1 MVGVL
6 VICVCNGHAAQAWLL
21 WRTSAILLAVF
32 KFVHVHACCF
42 CTQRCA
48 GAPVTCTH
56 APIRLACPCPCRYE
70 VLYKQLG
77 LSRVVE
83 MVQLGRLDPTRTIT
97 LKVGQVC

>member
-1 MVGVL
+1 MCMHVASALSVVL
-6 VICVCNGHAAQAWLL
+6 EPLLHAQ
-21 WRTSAILLAVF
+21 
-32 KFVHVHACCF
+32 
-42 CTQRCA
+42 
-48 GAPVTCTH
+48 TH
-56 APIRLACPCPCRYE
+56 APIRLACPCPFRYE